1 MNIIELIK
9 CKYDSADVLS
19 NEEKAIIYNL
29 LTFHTDIFEQ
39 IEKDIDNICFING
52 NVFFFQDVC
61 EITMIIAK
69 NYTVFFKL
77 LLIKMIHLPNI
88 VYFTV
93 EQLIESQQLT
103 FSCYDKEILMKIVK
117 NCIELLRINNDG
129 VIIKDVVRENVQLEH
144 IPTVSEFYWNKLVN
158 YL

>member
-52 NVFFFQDVC
+52 NVFFFSGCLRDYYDHR
-61 EITMIIAK
+61 K
-69 NYTVFFKL
+69 KL
-77 LLIKMIHLPNI
+77 
-88 VYFTV
+88 Y
-93 EQLIESQQLT
+93 
-103 FSCYDKEILMKIVK
+103 
-117 NCIELLRINNDG
+117 CI
-129 VIIKDVVRENVQLEH
+129 
-144 IPTVSEFYWNKLVN
+144 F
-158 YL
+158 